1 MVTVVSHLGSPSSGR
16 RGGSAARQL
25 RQAGRGDPE
34 ARAPEL
40 LLHDSAIESSVAG
53 WLAELNPRQRQ
64 VIERR
69 YGLNGCEV
77 TTLEDLAAEIGV
89 TRERV
94 RQIQGE
100 ALDKLR
106 AKLERRG
113 YTRDA
118 LF

>member
-1 MVTVVSHLGSPSSGR
+1 MPDLRHAQQVALVVDGR
-16 RGGSAARQL
+16 NARQRL
-25 RQAGRGDPE
+25 
-34 ARAPEL
+34 
-40 LLHDSAIESSVAG
+40 
-53 WLAELNPRQRQ
+53 

>member
-1 MVTVVSHLGSPSSGR
+1 
-16 RGGSAARQL
+16 
-25 RQAGRGDPE
+25 
-34 ARAPEL
+34 
-40 LLHDSAIESSVAG
+40 
-53 WLAELNPRQRQ
+53 

-69 YGLNGCEV
+69 YGLNGCDV
-77 TTLEDLAAEIGV
+77 ATLEELATEMGV

-106 AKLERRG
+106 SKLERRG
-113 YTRDA
+113 YTREA

>member
-1 MVTVVSHLGSPSSGR
+1 MSY
-16 RGGSAARQL
+16 
-25 RQAGRGDPE
+25 
-34 ARAPEL
+34 
-40 LLHDSAIESSVAG
+40 AIAIIASVAG
-53 WLAELNPRQRQ
+53 WLGELNARQRR

-69 YGLNGCEV
+69 YGLNGCDV
-77 TTLEDLAAEIGV
+77 ATLEELAREMGV

-106 AKLERRG
+106 SKLERRG
-113 YTRDA
+113 YTREA

>member
-1 MVTVVSHLGSPSSGR
+1 M
-16 RGGSAARQL
+16 
-25 RQAGRGDPE
+25 
-34 ARAPEL
+34 
-40 LLHDSAIESSVAG
+40 LHVAEIESAVGG
-53 WLAELNPRQRQ
+53 WLAELNARQRV

-69 YGLNGCEV
+69 YGLNGHDV
-77 TTLEDLAAEIGV
+77 ATLDVLAREMGV

-106 AKLERRG
+106 VKLARRG

-118 LF
+118 LL

>member
-1 MVTVVSHLGSPSSGR
+1 M
-16 RGGSAARQL
+16 RG
-25 RQAGRGDPE
+25 
-34 ARAPEL
+34 
-40 LLHDSAIESSVAG
+40 HD
-53 WLAELNPRQRQ
+53 
-64 VIERR
+64 
-69 YGLNGCEV
+69 
-77 TTLEDLAAEIGV
+77 LEDLASELGV

-113 YTRDA
+113 FTKDA

>member
-1 MVTVVSHLGSPSSGR
+1 M
-16 RGGSAARQL
+16 
-25 RQAGRGDPE
+25 
-34 ARAPEL
+34 
-40 LLHDSAIESSVAG
+40 
-53 WLAELNPRQRQ
+53 
-64 VIERR
+64 IERR

-77 TTLEDLAAEIGV
+77 TTLEELAREIGV